1 MRVPI
6 NLAGEPFRKDRALIV
21 ASTAVGLIMVAS
33 LALLITIVMSE
44 RGQVRETREEIAH
57 LEGQLLAVSAEQGK
71 VEAVLRRPDNAAVLD
86 RSVFINELLRRKGI
100 SWTRLFSDLE
110 QVMPHNVRLVQIR
123 PQVNPQNDVLLD
135 MIVGA
140 QSAEPIINLL
150 RQLEAS
156 PVFGS
161 VQTQSSMPPTQ
172 SEPLFRYRISVNYA
186 QKL

>member
-21 ASTAVGLIMVAS
+21 ASTVVGVIMTAS
-33 LALLITIVMSE
+33 LAMLIVIAMSE
-44 RGQVRETREEIAH
+44 RGQVRETREEIAR
-57 LEGQLLAVSAEQGK
+57 LEQQLSAVSAQQDK

-110 QVMPHNVRLVQIR
+110 QVMPHNVRLVSIR
-123 PQVNPQNDVLLD
+123 PQVNPRNEVLLD
-135 MIVGA
+135 MMVGA
-140 QSAEPIINLL
+140 QSSEPVIELL
-150 RQLEAS
+150 RRLEQS

-161 VQTQSSMPPTQ
+161 TEVQSWLPPTQ
-172 SEPLFRYRISVNYA
+172 SEPLFRYRVSVNYA